1 MASGARGILRWLLNW
16 APAALAIAMIA
27 GESTATMSASDTSR
41 WLLPIWVSLFG
52 PITAAHWAVVHFFLR
67 KSGHFIGYGL
77 VSLAFF
83 HGWRSSLSEDGD
95 PRRLWR
101 RSAAWAL
108 LCTLI
113 VAAAD
118 ECHQSLLPSRTG
130 AIHDVVLDLCGG
142 VAAQLLLR
150 TLAPRLWRHSSLWA
164 VL

>member
-1 MASGARGILRWLLNW
+1 MASEGRGIPRWLLNW

-41 WLLPIWVSLFG
+41 WLLPIWVYLFG

-77 VSLAFF
+77 VSLACF
-83 HGWRSSLSEDGD
+83 HGWRSSLADSD

-101 RSAAWAL
+101 RAAAWAL
-108 LCTLI
+108 VCTLI

-118 ECHQSLLPSRTG
+118 EYHQSFLPSRG
-130 AIHDVVLDLCGG
+130 AAIHDVVLDLCGG
-142 VAAQLLLR
+142 IAAQLLLR
-150 TLAPRLWRHSSLWA
+150 TLAPRLFRHSSLWA